1 MNDERV
7 GTPGGVAQEE
17 DVAVWTEQGAV
28 TLRLVARGQGE
39 GTGSHEAEMRRIAA
53 RLTRWVE
60 GRRNRIGA
68 GAGDPHDGEI
78 AMVQTVVSVAE
89 DDAATGRRRL
99 LSVLTEMLADGRA
112 RHPLALSLAA
122 RLLALGMPDGNA
134 RDPAPQSPLALVPRV
149 HLRLFGRFG
158 LSVDGVPV
166 HFPRR
171 APRRLLLLLQWLAV
185 RGERGVPVMQ
195 LADTLWP
202 EAEGDRAQNALKVA
216 VHRLRGLLRDPGAV
230 VVDDGVVR
238 LAAAAFTTDVRDFE
252 CFAQKAL
259 ERRASDDLEG
269 FERIARAALALHVA
283 PVLAGEEVVPWLAEV
298 RERVGRRLGELTV
311 ALGRHL
317 ELTGRGEDARALYE
331 LVLEREPLAE
341 PVHHALMTL
350 HLHRGQFREA
360 IGAYER
366 CAVGLLQ
373 GLRLQPSPQLQ
384 ALHRHAVA
392 QWRCESS

>member
-1 MNDERV
+1 MNDDRV
-7 GTPGGVAQEE
+7 GTPGGVAQEK
-17 DVAVWTEQGAV
+17 DVAVRAEQGAGR
-28 TLRLVARGQGE
+28 LRLVAGGQGD
-39 GTGSHEAEMRRIAA
+39 GIGPREAEMRRIAG

-60 GRRNRIGA
+60 GRRTRIGA
-68 GAGDPHDGEI
+68 GAGDPHDGEV
-78 AMVQTVVSVAE
+78 AMVQTVVSVAD

-99 LSVLTEMLADGRA
+99 LCVLTEMLADGRA
-112 RHPLALSLAA
+112 RHPLALSLAV
-122 RLLALGMPDGNA
+122 RLLALGLPDGNA
-134 RDPAPQSPLALVPRV
+134 RDLAPRSPLALVPRI

-158 LSVDGVPV
+158 LSVDGVAV

-171 APRRLLLLLQWLAV
+171 APRRLLLLLQWLAA

-202 EAEGDRAQNALKVA
+202 EADGDRAQNALKVA
-216 VHRLRGLLRDPGAV
+216 VHRLRGLLRDPAAV

-238 LAAAAFTTDVRDFE
+238 LAPAAFTSDVREFE
-252 CFAQKAL
+252 CFTQKAL
-259 ERRASDDLEG
+259 ERRASDDMEG
-269 FERIARAALALHVA
+269 FERIARAALALHSG
-283 PVLAGEEVVPWLAEV
+283 PVLAGEDAVPWLAEV

-317 ELTGRGEDARALYE
+317 ELTGRGEDAHALYE
-331 LVLEREPLAE
+331 IVLEREPLAE

-350 HLHRGQFREA
+350 HLHRGHFREA

-366 CAVGLLQ
+366 CAVGLLE

-392 QWRCESS
+392 QSRCESS